1 MFVLLGQKNIKMKY
15 MQKYQTLLKNF
26 IDLIKIQCLENIIQ
40 LKHEKKM
47 SKTHKGKKNPMHGK
61 MWICNDETHESK
73 LILKIDPIPE
83 GWRKGRFC
91 K

>member
-40 LKHEKKM
+40 LKHEKNCLKHI
-47 SKTHKGKKNPMHGK
+47 KVKKIQCMERCGFVMMKHMKVN
-61 MWICNDETHESK
+61 
-73 LILKIDPIPE
+73 
-83 GWRKGRFC
+83 
-91 K
+91 